1 MSSAIRLFRTQVSKT
16 LARYSVWFVALCFI
30 YSVLL
35 VIGWAVPQSAVEAN
49 RQQSIQFLN
58 NEGTSYTPLY
68 GNTRLDN
75 FSDLVMLR
83 GCAGSCGGGQH
94 IPCF

>member
-1 MSSAIRLFRTQVSKT
+1 MSAAIRLLRTQASKT
-16 LARYSVWFVALCFI
+16 LARYSVWFVVLCFI

-35 VIGWAVPQSAVEAN
+35 LIGYSVPQSAVEAN

-58 NEGTSYTPLY
+58 KEGLFFTPLY

-75 FSDLVMLR
+75 FTDLLMLR
-83 GCAGSCGGGQH
+83 GCAGSSAGGG
-94 IPCF
+94 ISI